1 MSNQDNERQ
10 KSGEVTRRDFI
21 KYTAGTAACF
31 SLGSLSF
38 GCGSNSS
45 SSSQTATAIDYTKAA
60 NWLSVPSQLDPVK
73 NVDVFYVYPTAYFAG
88 LGDPIIGQIDNA
100 NMVAG
105 AKSWFQKQA
114 AAFAAVGNIYAPYYR
129 QADAVYTLGLPS
141 TDAVYDFIGGTP
153 ATDVIAAFD
162 YYIKNYNN
170 NRPFILVSHSQ
181 GSTVVALLLQ
191 NYMKANPE
199 VYQRMIAAYAIGW
212 SFTQDYF
219 DRNPHLKFAQGADDT
234 GVIISYNTQSPSFTG
249 RNPVVFP
256 GAMAINPIS
265 WTRTATPAP
274 ASANAGSLRLFD
286 ATAPAP
292 FYQGDVIIPVQ
303 TVTGYADAQVAGIN
317 PVTSALDANSATKV
331 VLCSTVDPA
340 TLKRPSPMAP
350 GFYHSYDYPF
360 YYGNIAKNAQNRV
373 NRFLG
378 K

>member
-1 MSNQDNERQ
+1 MKIRFFA
-10 KSGEVTRRDFI
+10 VLV
-21 KYTAGTAACF
+21 AVLLAC
-31 SLGSLSF
+31 LVVA
-38 GCGSNSS
+38 GCGNDT
-45 SSSQTATAIDYTKAA
+45 TATSTPVPIDYSKTA

-88 LGDPIIGQIDNA
+88 AGDPLIGPIDNA
-100 NMVAG
+100 TMIAG

-114 AAFAAVGNIYAPYYR
+114 TAFATVGNIYAPYYR
-129 QADAVYTLGLPS
+129 QADAFYTLALPT

-153 ATDVIAAFD
+153 ATDVTAAFD

-191 NYMKANPE
+191 NYMKANPS

-219 DRNPHLKFAQGADDT
+219 DRNPHLKFAQGPDDT

-265 WTRTATPAP
+265 WTRTTTLAP
-274 ASANAGSLRLFD
+274 ASANAGSLRLYD
-286 ATAPAP
+286 ATATAP
-292 FYQGDVIIPVQ
+292 FYEGDVMIPVQ
-303 TVTGYADAQVAGIN
+303 TVTGYADAQIAAIN
-317 PVTSALDANSATKV
+317 PVTSALDPSSATQV

-340 TLKRPSPMAP
+340 TIKRPSPLAP
-350 GFYHSYDYPF
+350 GFYHTYDYTF
-360 YYGNIAKNAQNRV
+360 YYGNLTANAANRV
-373 NRFLG
+373 ARFLNP
-378 K
+378 

>member
-1 MSNQDNERQ
+1 MKIRLFAVLVAVLLV
-10 KSGEVTRRDFI
+10 GLFI
-21 KYTAGTAACF
+21 A
-31 SLGSLSF
+31 
-38 GCGSNSS
+38 GCGNDNS
-45 SSSQTATAIDYTKAA
+45 ATNTPVAIDYSKAT

-88 LGDPIIGQIDNA
+88 SSDPIIGQIDNA
-100 NMVAG
+100 NMMAG

-114 AAFAAVGNIYAPYYR
+114 TAFAAVGNIYAPYYR
-129 QADAVYTLGLPS
+129 QADAFYTLALP
-141 TDAVYDFIGGTP
+141 TADAVYDFISGTP
-153 ATDVIAAFD
+153 ATDVTAAFD
-162 YYIKNYNN
+162 YYIKHYNN

-191 NYMKANPE
+191 NYMKANPD

-219 DRNPHLKFAQGADDT
+219 DRNTHLKFAQGPDDT

-265 WTRTATPAP
+265 WTRTATQAP
-274 ASANAGSLRLFD
+274 ASANAGSLRLYD
-286 ATAPAP
+286 ATATAP

-303 TVTGYADAQVAGIN
+303 TVAGYADAQVAAID
-317 PVTSALDANSATKV
+317 PVTSALDPTSSTNV

-340 TLKRPSPMAP
+340 TIKRPSPIAP

-360 YYGNIAKNAQNRV
+360 YYGDLAANATNRV
-373 NRFLG
+373 ARFLNP
-378 K
+378 

>member
-1 MSNQDNERQ
+1 M
-10 KSGEVTRRDFI
+10 
-21 KYTAGTAACF
+21 
-31 SLGSLSF
+31 
-38 GCGSNSS
+38 
-45 SSSQTATAIDYTKAA
+45 AIDYAKAA
-60 NWLSVPSQLDPVK
+60 NWLSLPSQLDPVK
-73 NVDVFYVYPTAYFAG
+73 NVDVFYVYPTAYSAG
-88 LGDPIIGQIDNA
+88 TGGALISEINNA
-100 NMVAG
+100 QMMAG
-105 AKSWFQKQA
+105 AKYAFQKNA
-114 AAFAAVGNIYAPYYR
+114 TAFATVGNIYAPYYR

-181 GSTVVALLLQ
+181 GSTIVALLLQ
-191 NYMKANPE
+191 NYMKANPD

-219 DRNPHLKFAQGADDT
+219 DRNPHLKFAQGPDDT

-265 WTRTATPAP
+265 WTRTATLAP

-292 FYQGDVIIPVQ
+292 FYQGDVIFPVQ
-303 TVTGYADAQVAGIN
+303 TVTGYADAQIAAIN
-317 PVTSALDANSATKV
+317 PTTSALDPNSATEV

-340 TLKRPSPMAP
+340 TIKRPSPIAP
-350 GFYHSYDYPF
+350 GFFHSYDYPF
-360 YYGNIAKNAQNRV
+360 YYSNIAANAANRV
-373 NRFLG
+373 ARYLNQ
-378 K
+378 